1 MYGNIDREVPAIQY
15 PAFSLSLSLP
25 SFFSVSL
32 SLSLSR
38 ARIMRWQR
46 KKKRYVR
53 RRRDEEGERIG
64 AQPHDDYPRQQ
75 ERDNREG
82 RARPVPTRFF
92 PSSVLLSD
100 VIELRGKLC
109 RERGSPR
116 QSEGRKREREK
127 KEGTSLAPLEKHRGE

>member
-15 PAFSLSLSLP
+15 PVFSLSFSLP
-25 SFFSVSL
+25 
-32 SLSLSR
+32 LSR

-46 KKKRYVR
+46 KKKRYVG

-109 RERGSPR
+109 RERGPSR
-116 QSEGRKREREK
+116 QSGK
-127 KEGTSLAPLEKHRGE
+127 KEGTREKGRNISRFSGKA

>member
-15 PAFSLSLSLP
+15 PAFSLSFFFPLP
-25 SFFSVSL
+25 
-32 SLSLSR
+32 R

-46 KKKRYVR
+46 KKKRYVGR
-53 RRRDEEGERIG
+53 RKDEEGERG
-64 AQPHDDYPRQQ
+64 SARNLTTTPRQQ

-82 RARPVPTRFF
+82 RARPIPTRFF

-109 RERGSPR
+109 RERGPPR
-116 QSEGRKREREK
+116 QSGK
-127 KEGTSLAPLEKHRGE
+127 KEGTREKGRNISCSSGKA